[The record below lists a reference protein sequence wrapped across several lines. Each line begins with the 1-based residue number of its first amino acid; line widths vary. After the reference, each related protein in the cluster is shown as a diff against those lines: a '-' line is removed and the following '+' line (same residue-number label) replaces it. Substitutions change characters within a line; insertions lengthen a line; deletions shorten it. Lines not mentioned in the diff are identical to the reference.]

1 MSPGEHR
8 LLEFIV
14 ARISSILRRPSSWGS
29 PLSVEDQV
37 LQLLEMRRALL
48 GATASATDTRHFM
61 QSYSAFIAR
70 ELQDATAAPL
80 SKQLE
85 ARGRATDLTVLL
97 GKFVQEDLASLV
109 AEHGGPVVHRD
120 DGGAGSKQFELI
132 EGILETL
139 RLEIASEVGGSS
151 SQPIVPIRFPEQRKS

>member
-1 MSPGEHR
+1 MSPGEQR

-48 GATASATDTRHFM
+48 GATASATDTRCFM

-70 ELQDATAAPL
+70 ELEGATAAPL
-80 SKQLE
+80 SRQLE
-85 ARGRATDLTVLL
+85 ARGRAVDLPVLL
-97 GKFVQEDLASLV
+97 GKFVQEDFTTLV
-109 AEHGGPVVHRD
+109 AELGDSVVAPD
-120 DGGAGSKQFELI
+120 DGIGGSRRTSPI
-132 EGILETL
+132 DGILETL
-139 RLEIASEVGGSS
+139 RLEIASEVGGSAL
-151 SQPIVPIRFPEQRKS
+151 QPIVPIRFPEQRKI